1 MKAKKLSI
9 VLLVLLILISVL
21 AIPINSA
28 FANNDNSL
36 TALLSSYGLTS
47 PYSKRDLYDLE
58 GNLYWLLEF
67 SNQGYAICHPTANV
81 LSEFS
86 LTDPSPYQGHTNIYY
101 AGPSFYFYKSDDI
114 FTNIFTQ
121 ETLSSQENSNRAT
134 TASGNLTQIYNSFN
148 NLTNNRL
155 TRAADTVY
163 LINDAYYFQ
172 KLSDHGTN
180 TLGTCGQLAASIFLS
195 YYATYHNVNFVPSG
209 DITPLSGT
217 TTNFQSWPKM
227 PPLKEDLHQELIQ
240 ITRDLDLD
248 LKTTGSSIKKIL
260 SEYYSRHTIG
270 GVQQS
275 VLTSPFFTDTSM
287 RNILDQNRP
296 LIMFGNLTT
305 PTGSKTNHAVVCYGY
320 RITSNVTY
328 YRVHMGWQGYTS
340 VELTNLWS
348 QNIFGQIY
356 SIEYT
361 GNHVHSG
368 NFIVN
373 GTPYC
378 GCGTATI

>member
-1 MKAKKLSI
+1 MKAKIMTI
-9 VLLVLLILISVL
+9 VVLVLLISVL
-21 AIPINSA
+21 AIPINNALAS
-28 FANNDNSL
+28 NDN
-36 TALLSSYGLTS
+36 ALDSILSRYGFTS
-47 PYSKRDLYDLE
+47 SYSKRDLYDLE

-67 SNQGYAICHPTANV
+67 SNQGYAICHLTANI

-86 LTDPSPYQGHTNIYY
+86 LTDPSPYLGYTNIYY
-101 AGPSFYFYKSDDI
+101 AGPSFYFYKNNNSFI
-114 FTNIFTQ
+114 NIFSQ
-121 ETLSSQENSNRAT
+121 ETISSTESSTRST
-134 TASGNLTQIYNSFN
+134 SSSGDLTIVYNSFK
-148 NLTNNRL
+148 NLANSST

-163 LINDAYYFQ
+163 LVNDAYYFQ
-172 KLSDHGTN
+172 KLTNHGTN
-180 TLGTCGQLAASIFLS
+180 TLGTCGQLAASILLS

-209 DITPLSGT
+209 DIVPLSGT
-217 TTNFQSWPKM
+217 TTNFQSWSTM
-227 PPLKEDLHQELIQ
+227 PTLKDDLHQELIQ

-248 LKTTGSSIKKIL
+248 LATTGTSIKKIL
-260 SEYYSRHTIG
+260 SEHYSRHTLG
-270 GVQQS
+270 GVKQS

-287 RNILDQNRP
+287 RNILDKNRP
-296 LIMFGNLTT
+296 LIMFGNLSL
-305 PTGSKTNHAVVCYGY
+305 PSGSKGNHAVVCYGY

-328 YRVHMGWQGYTS
+328 YRVHMGWYGYTS

-373 GTPYC
+373 GTAYC
-378 GCGTATI
+378 GCGAATV